1 MKHTAAERMSRLKV
15 ESAFFV
21 LQKARTL
28 EKQGFDVIHFEIGE
42 PDFDTPEHIKE
53 AAVKALKEGYTH
65 YTPSPG
71 IPELR
76 EAIADSIGEEF
87 GVEYTPEEVMVTPS
101 GKTAIFYALVSIV
114 EEGDEV
120 IISTPSFP
128 AYESVVKFLN
138 AKPVF
143 VELREEEDFRL
154 KPEHVETKITPKTKA
169 IVINSPHN
177 PCGSILTRSDVE
189 GLAELALKHDL
200 ILITDDVYHKLIYDG
215 LKHESVASIPDVK
228 DRTILINSL
237 SKTYAM
243 TGWRV
248 GYIAANKG
256 LINHMVVLQNNVV
269 SCVPSFIQR
278 ASIEALKG
286 PQDFIKRMVEEYKCR
301 RDVIVDGLNKIEG
314 FSCRKPLGAFY
325 AFVNVKRIGLEDTKL
340 VEYLLKE
347 AKVATLYGSAFG
359 YGGEGYLRFSYATS
373 MEKIK
378 EGLERIKEAVEELT
392 ERDI

>member
-1 MKHTAAERMSRLKV
+1 MKNWVADRILRLKA

-21 LQKARTL
+21 LQKAKML
-28 EKQGFDVIHFEIGE
+28 EKQGFDIIHFEIGE

-53 AAVKALKEGYTH
+53 AAIKALKEGYTH

-76 EAIADSIGEEF
+76 EAIAESIREEF

-101 GKTAIFYALVSIV
+101 GKTAIFYALVTII

-120 IISTPSFP
+120 IMPTPSFP
-128 AYESVVKFLN
+128 AYESVVRFLG
-138 AKPVF
+138 AKPIF
-143 VELREEEDFRL
+143 VELKEEEDFRL
-154 KPEHVETKITPKTKA
+154 KPERVESKITSKTKA
-169 IVINSPHN
+169 IIINSPHN

-189 GLAELALKHDL
+189 GLADLALKHNL
-200 ILITDDVYHKLIYDG
+200 ILVTDDVYHKLIYDG
-215 LKHESVASIPDVK
+215 FKHESVASIPDVK

-248 GYIAANKG
+248 GYIAASRE
-256 LINHMVVLQNNVV
+256 LINHMTVLQNNVV
-269 SCVPSFIQR
+269 SCVPSFIQK
-278 ASIEALKG
+278 AAITALRG
-286 PQDFIKRMVEEYKCR
+286 PQDFIKGMVEEYTR
-301 RDVIVDGLNKIEG
+301 RRNVIVSGLNEIKG

-325 AFVNVKRIGLEDTKL
+325 AFVNVKKIGLPDTEL

-347 AKVATLYGSAFG
+347 AKVATLHGSAFG

-373 MEKIK
+373 MENIR
-378 EGLERIKEAVEELT
+378 EGLKRIKEAIEKLQEKT
-392 ERDI
+392 

>member
-1 MKHTAAERMSRLKV
+1 MKNNIAERMLKLKA

-21 LQKARTL
+21 LQKAKAL
-28 EKQGFDVIHFEIGE
+28 ESQGFDIIHFEIGE

-53 AAVKALKEGYTH
+53 AAIKALREGFTH

-76 EAIADSIGEEF
+76 EAIADSIEEEF
-87 GVEYTPEEVMVTPS
+87 GVEYTPDEVMVTPS
-101 GKTAIFYALVSIV
+101 GKTAIFYALVSV
-114 EEGDEV
+114 VGEGDEV
-120 IISTPSFP
+120 IMPTPSFP
-128 AYESVVKFLN
+128 AYESVVRFLN

-143 VELREEEDFRL
+143 VELEEEEDFRL
-154 KPEHVETKITPKTKA
+154 KPELVESKVTPKTRA

-189 GLAELALKHDL
+189 GLADLALKHDL
-200 ILITDDVYHKLIYDG
+200 MLITDDVYHKLIYDG
-215 LKHESVASIPDVK
+215 FRHESVVSIPDVK

-248 GYIAANKG
+248 GYVAANRE
-256 LINHMVVLQNNVV
+256 LINHMTILQNNVV
-269 SCVPSFIQR
+269 SCVPSFIQK
-278 ASIEALKG
+278 ASIAALRG
-286 PQDFIKRMVEEYKCR
+286 PQDFVKKMVEEYTRR
-301 RDVIVDGLNKIEG
+301 RDIIVDGLNKIKG
-314 FSCRKPLGAFY
+314 FVCKKPLGAFY
-325 AFVNVKRIGLEDTKL
+325 AFVNVKNVGLTDIEL
-340 VEYLLKE
+340 AEYLLKE
-347 AKVATLYGSAFG
+347 AKVATLHGSAFG

-378 EGLERIKEAVEELT
+378 EGLKRIKEAVEKL
-392 ERDI
+392 

>member
-1 MKHTAAERMSRLKV
+1 MKHIAAERMSRLKA

-21 LQKARTL
+21 LQKAKML
-28 EKQGFDVIHFEIGE
+28 EKQGFNIIHFEIGE

-53 AAVKALKEGYTH
+53 AAIKALKEGYTH

-76 EAIADSIGEEF
+76 EAIADSIKEEF
-87 GVEYTPEEVMVTPS
+87 GVEYTPEEVIVTPS
-101 GKTAIFYALVSIV
+101 GKTAIFYAIVSVV

-120 IISTPSFP
+120 IIPTPSFP
-128 AYESVVKFLN
+128 AYESVVRFLN

-143 VELREEEDFRL
+143 VELREEDDFRL
-154 KPEHVETKITPKTKA
+154 KPEYVESKITSKTKA
-169 IVINSPHN
+169 IIINSPHN
-177 PCGSILTRSDVE
+177 PCGSIITRSDVE
-189 GLAELALKHDL
+189 GLADLALKHDL

-215 LKHESVASIPDVK
+215 FKHESVVSIPDVK

-248 GYIAANKG
+248 GYIAANRE
-256 LINHMVVLQNNVV
+256 LINHIIVLQNNVV
-269 SCVPSFIQR
+269 SCVPSFIQK
-278 ASIEALKG
+278 ASIAALRG
-286 PQDFIKRMVEEYKCR
+286 PQDFIKKMVEEYRRR

-325 AFVNVKRIGLEDTKL
+325 AFVNVKRIGLKDTEL

-347 AKVATLYGSAFG
+347 AKVATLHGSAFG

-373 MEKIK
+373 MENIK
-378 EGLERIKEAVEELT
+378 EGLERVREAVEKLP
-392 ERDI
+392 ERDF

>member
-1 MKHTAAERMSRLKV
+1 MKNNIAERMLKLKA

-21 LQKARTL
+21 LQKAKAL
-28 EKQGFDVIHFEIGE
+28 ESQGFDIIHFEIGE

-53 AAVKALKEGYTH
+53 AAIKALREGFTH

-76 EAIADSIGEEF
+76 EAIADSIEEEF
-87 GVEYTPEEVMVTPS
+87 GVEYTPDEVMVTPS
-101 GKTAIFYALVSIV
+101 GKTAIFYALVSV
-114 EEGDEV
+114 VGEGDEV
-120 IISTPSFP
+120 IMPTPSFP
-128 AYESVVKFLN
+128 AYESVVRFLN

-143 VELREEEDFRL
+143 VELEEEEDFRL
-154 KPEHVETKITPKTKA
+154 KPELVESKVTPKTRA

-189 GLAELALKHDL
+189 GLADLALKHDL
-200 ILITDDVYHKLIYDG
+200 MLITDDVYHKLIYDG
-215 LKHESVASIPDVK
+215 FRHESVVSIPDVK

-248 GYIAANKG
+248 GYVAANRE
-256 LINHMVVLQNNVV
+256 LINHMTILQNNVV
-269 SCVPSFIQR
+269 SCVPSFIQK
-278 ASIEALKG
+278 ASIAALRG
-286 PQDFIKRMVEEYKCR
+286 PQDFVKKMVEEYTRR
-301 RDVIVDGLNKIEG
+301 RDIIVDGLNKIKE
-314 FSCRKPLGAFY
+314 FVCKKPLGAFY
-325 AFVNVKRIGLEDTKL
+325 AFVNVKNVGLTDIEL
-340 VEYLLKE
+340 AEYLLKE
-347 AKVATLYGSAFG
+347 AKVATLHGSAFG

-378 EGLERIKEAVEELT
+378 EGLKRIKEAVEKL
-392 ERDI
+392 

>member
-1 MKHTAAERMSRLKV
+1 MKHIAAERMSRLKA

-21 LQKARTL
+21 LQKAKML
-28 EKQGFDVIHFEIGE
+28 EKQGFNIIHFEIGE

-53 AAVKALKEGYTH
+53 AAIKALKEGYTH

-76 EAIADSIGEEF
+76 EAIADSIREEF
-87 GVEYTPEEVMVTPS
+87 GVEYTPEEVIVTPS
-101 GKTAIFYALVSIV
+101 GKTAIFYAIVSVV

-120 IISTPSFP
+120 IIPTPSFP
-128 AYESVVKFLN
+128 AYESVVRFLN

-143 VELREEEDFRL
+143 VELREEDDFRL
-154 KPEHVETKITPKTKA
+154 KPEHVESKITSKTKA
-169 IVINSPHN
+169 IIINSPHN
-177 PCGSILTRSDVE
+177 PCGSIITRSDVE
-189 GLAELALKHDL
+189 GLADLALKHDL

-215 LKHESVASIPDVK
+215 FKHESVVSIPDVK

-248 GYIAANKG
+248 GYIAANRE
-256 LINHMVVLQNNVV
+256 LINHIIVLQNNVV
-269 SCVPSFIQR
+269 SCVPSFIQK
-278 ASIEALKG
+278 ASIAALRG
-286 PQDFIKRMVEEYKCR
+286 PQDFIKKMVEEYRRR

-325 AFVNVKRIGLEDTKL
+325 AFVNVKRIGLKDTEL

-347 AKVATLYGSAFG
+347 AKVATLHGSAFG

-373 MEKIK
+373 MENIK
-378 EGLERIKEAVEELT
+378 EGLERVREAVEKLP
-392 ERDI
+392 ERDF

>member
-1 MKHTAAERMSRLKV
+1 
-15 ESAFFV
+15 
-21 LQKARTL
+21 
-28 EKQGFDVIHFEIGE
+28 
-42 PDFDTPEHIKE
+42 
-53 AAVKALKEGYTH
+53 KEGYTH

-243 TGWRV
+243 TGWRI
-248 GYIAANKG
+248 GYITANKG

-286 PQDFIKRMVEEYKCR
+286 PQDFIKRMVEEYKRR

-325 AFVNVKRIGLEDTKL
+325 AFVNVKRIGLEDTEL